1 MIDIKTYNYTGERN
15 RVDKTA
21 LLTATGDYTGVL
33 NASFDILHP
42 VVRFRVDTPVTFN
55 YAQIPVLGNRFYFVD
70 TIKQDG
76 NICIVSFSVDV
87 LHTYRETITNM
98 SATLVHGEN
107 GIINAYASNRK
118 NVYDVRP
125 VWERLEFSE
134 NKAFEDSGNIVM
146 VTIKGNV

>member
-15 RVDKTA
+15 RVDKTD

-42 VVRFRVDTPVTFN
+42 VVRFRVDTPITFN

-70 TIKQDG
+70 NIKQDG

-87 LHTYRETITNM
+87 LHTYRELIKELKGVLTQ
-98 SATLVHGEN
+98 GEN
-107 GIINAYASNRK
+107 TDKYISVRNDIF
-118 NVYDVRP
+118 DVRP
-125 VWERLEFSE
+125 QIKRFDFPNTGLFNET
-134 NKAFEDSGNIVM
+134 GNIIM
-146 VTIKGNV
+146 VTIKGDK

>member
-1 MIDIKTYNYTGERN
+1 MIVINTYNYTGERN

-21 LLTATGDYTGVL
+21 LLTATSDFEGVL

-42 VVRFRVDTPVTFN
+42 IVRFRVNTPVTFN

-70 TIKQDG
+70 NIKQDG
-76 NICIVSFSVDV
+76 NICTVTFSVDV
-87 LHTYRETITNM
+87 LHTYRNTILNM
-98 SATLVHGEN
+98 SATLVNGEN
-107 GIINAYASNRK
+107 GVINAYSSNRK

-125 VWERLEFSE
+125 VIERLEFSE
-134 NKAFEDSGNIVM
+134 NKSFEDKGNIIM

>member
-87 LHTYRETITNM
+87 LHTYREMIKELKGVLTQ
-98 SATLVHGEN
+98 GEN
-107 GIINAYASNRK
+107 TDKYISVRNDIF
-118 NVYDVRP
+118 DVRP
-125 VWERLEFSE
+125 QIKRFDFPNTGLFNET
-134 NKAFEDSGNIVM
+134 GNIIM
-146 VTIKGNV
+146 VTIKGDK

>member
-21 LLTATGDYTGVL
+21 LLTATGDFEGVL

-42 VVRFRVDTPVTFN
+42 IVRFRVNTPVTFN

-76 NICIVSFSVDV
+76 NICTVTFSVDV
-87 LHTYRETITNM
+87 LFTYKDSIKKL
-98 SATLVHGEN
+98 SGTLIQGEN
-107 GIINAYASNRK
+107 TDKYLSVRND
-118 NVYDVRP
+118 VYDVRP
-125 VWERLEFSE
+125 QVKRLDFPNTGLFNETGS
-134 NKAFEDSGNIVM
+134 IIM
-146 VTIKGNV
+146 VTIKGN

>member
-15 RVDKTA
+15 RVDKTD

-87 LHTYRETITNM
+87 LHTYREMIKKLKGVLTQ
-98 SATLVHGEN
+98 GEN
-107 GIINAYASNRK
+107 TDKYISVRNNI
-118 NVYDVRP
+118 YDVRP
-125 VWERLEFSE
+125 QIKRFNFPNTGLFNET
-134 NKAFEDSGNIVM
+134 GNIIM
-146 VTIKGNV
+146 VTIKGDK

>member
-15 RVDKTA
+15 RVDKTD

-42 VVRFRVDTPVTFN
+42 VVRFRVDTPVNFN

-87 LHTYRETITNM
+87 LHTYRETIKKLKGVLTQ
-98 SATLVHGEN
+98 GEN
-107 GIINAYASNRK
+107 TDKYLSARNDIF
-118 NVYDVRP
+118 DVRP
-125 VWERLEFSE
+125 QIKQFNFPNTGLFNET
-134 NKAFEDSGNIVM
+134 GNIIM
-146 VTIKGNV
+146 VTIKGDK

>member
-15 RVDKTA
+15 RVDKTD

-55 YAQIPVLGNRFYFVD
+55 YAQIPVLGDRFYFVD

-76 NICIVSFSVDV
+76 NICSVTFSVDV
-87 LHTYRETITNM
+87 LYTYKDSIKKLTGTLVQGEDTDKFVSSRDSVFDTRTINKFLWFPNSEILKGDGTIT
-98 SATLVHGEN
+98 
-107 GIINAYASNRK
+107 
-118 NVYDVRP
+118 
-125 VWERLEFSE
+125 
-134 NKAFEDSGNIVM
+134 M
-146 VTIKGNV
+146 VTLKGNK